1 MDKGQEAI
9 HFAETVCAQNA
20 PLNQVSDNIAT
31 QGQGSGVVIQ
41 ENCLLRRLSDDSHY
55 FQTDPNSDDANIMP
69 VSEES
74 RHGDHIKKKLPG
86 LVRLT
91 LPPTP
96 ELPTNSAM
104 NDSWKDEDSPH
115 NDSDDSLETEADR
128 LPTVKPFPVYTRMKT
143 RLQDPPPITPVVK
156 SQLTYCKSTLTR
168 QKTSIQNTE
177 QQIPTADTGPVCFGT
192 LEGLDPAAS
201 SQTSANLGQVSSS
214 SKMKPSAS
222 GEEEKDLLVDEDY
235 IAEKKYEENKG
246 LIITQWCSLL
256 VLITLLVCTNKIRQL
271 EKVIFLGLNLWRWQ
285 ALTLVIFC
293 GHLIS
298 GWIMKLLV
306 SLIEK
311 HYLLKKKVLYFVYGL
326 RHSVKSCIWLA
337 LVLGVWEVIFQGH
350 EDTLAV
356 NIMTRILWCFFTAS
370 VAWMLKVLAVKIA
383 ANSFHRKAYFDRI
396 QDCLF
401 NQYVLER
408 LSGPPCGHIAEELDT
423 DRATINKRKH
433 KTAAQSVKVQN
444 EPDSKALLRSQSKS
458 VHSEIPL
465 SDQTSGFDYSWQ
477 QPTRSK
483 FIAIWHKGRKKLN
496 SLRTQHDLHGKT
508 SSTGQLNEA
517 RAPDN
522 LSEEAPHHKFINI
535 GLMTP
540 KANISMQVPDQ
551 NTSAVSIP
559 TSSRTSDTVR
569 QEKLQG
575 LTSET
580 VSVWTLKRLMRTIR
594 STNLKAYS
602 SILSHEKGDATINSE
617 VQARIA
623 AKQVFNN
630 MAKHGQRRITL
641 QNFIYF
647 LPEEHLAR
655 AFAMFET
662 TENGEVTKESFIK
675 WVVNV
680 YTERRALC
688 LTLNDNKTVVEKLHR
703 LLNVVLVMIL
713 IPVFVLIFGVETPKI
728 LVFFTSL
735 VLPSV
740 FMFGNSAKNVF
751 ESLIFLFVT
760 HPFDVGDRIVV
771 DGQTMLVEVLQFIK
785 NLSIEGVKLS
795 HDSKHFNFFLNRK

>member
-1 MDKGQEAI
+1 MTSNFWRALFVNLGTRLDFSSSYHPETDGQSEI
-9 HFAETVCAQNA
+9 VNSIILDLLKCY
-20 PLNQVSDNIAT
+20 VSDKQTEWEKYLPLVEFAYNNTIHSSTGKAPFK
-31 QGQGSGVVIQ
+31 VIYGKP
-41 ENCLLRRLSDDSHY
+41 H
-55 FQTDPNSDDANIMP
+55 
-69 VSEES
+69 
-74 RHGDHIKKKLPG
+74 
-86 LVRLT
+86 
-91 LPPTP
+91 LPPILLT
-96 ELPTNSAM
+96 
-104 NDSWKDEDSPH
+104 KDKIFAADEFVRDI
-115 NDSDDSLETEADR
+115 EAA
-128 LPTVKPFPVYTRMKT
+128 Y
-143 RLQDPPPITPVVK
+143 
-156 SQLTYCKSTLTR
+156 SQ
-168 QKTSIQNTE
+168 
-177 QQIPTADTGPVCFGT
+177 
-192 LEGLDPAAS
+192 
-201 SQTSANLGQVSSS
+201 
-214 SKMKPSAS
+214 
-222 GEEEKDLLVDEDY
+222 
-235 IAEKKYEENKG
+235 
-246 LIITQWCSLL
+246 
-256 VLITLLVCTNKIRQL
+256 
-271 EKVIFLGLNLWRWQ
+271 
-285 ALTLVIFC
+285 
-293 GHLIS
+293 
-298 GWIMKLLV
+298 LLV

-423 DRATINKRKH
+423 DGATINKRKH

-444 EPDSKALLRSQSKS
+444 EPDSKALPRSQSKS

-465 SDQTSGFDYSWQ
+465 SDQTSGIDYSWQ

-483 FIAIWHKGRKKLN
+483 FIAIWHKGHKKLN
-496 SLRTQHDLHGKT
+496 SLRTQHDLHSKT
-508 SSTGQLNEA
+508 CSTGQLNES

-522 LSEEAPHHKFINI
+522 IPEEAPHHKFINI

-559 TSSRTSDTVR
+559 TSSRSSDTVR

-602 SILSHEKGDATINSE
+602 SILSHEKGNATINSE

-771 DGQTMLVEVLQFIK
+771 DGQTMLVEYPYHVDLIMMHVNSSCNEK
-785 NLSIEGVKLS
+785 LYYPNALLCTKPISNYYRSPDMWDSIEFQIHMRTPLEKIAELKDRLQKHIEGLPQYWYPEFRVVCKDIEDSTKMKMAMWMRHHLNYQEGGERFQRRSNILLYLKQHLEELEISYRLPQQEIMVTGVPLLCDNPKIT
-795 HDSKHFNFFLNRK
+795 